1 MADEFFAGEVQA
13 VDAHGHY
20 GNYDQ
25 DEISELQR
33 EIFFSANVEEVLRR
47 ARHARTQFTIV
58 SPLSGLTPVG
68 RLDVLKANEEA
79 SKIVDENE
87 GLLQY
92 AIINPL
98 QRESYDQAEDILQRP
113 KCVGIKIHPESHKY
127 PIAEHGDPVFEFA
140 AKHRTVVL
148 AHSGDINSVPDD
160 YVIFADRYPEARII
174 LAHLGNG
181 GAAAGSPELQ
191 VRALQRAKGDNL
203 FIDTSSARSILPGL
217 LEWAVKEVGVDRILY
232 GTDTPVYYAPM
243 QWARVVCT
251 DLSVEEKRKILRENA
266 FVLFDLQSCL

>member
-13 VDAHGHY
+13 IDVHGHY
-20 GNYDQ
+20 GDYDQ
-25 DEISELQR
+25 DKISELQR
-33 EIFFSANVEEVLRR
+33 EFFGANAEEILRR

-68 RLDVLKANEEA
+68 RLDVLQANEEA
-79 SKIVDENE
+79 SKLVDENE

-113 KCVGIKIHPESHKY
+113 KCVGIKIHPESHEY
-127 PIAEHGDPVFEFA
+127 PIAEHGDSVFEFA

-160 YVIFADRYPEARII
+160 YVIFADRYPEAKII

-203 FIDTSSARSILPGL
+203 FIDTSSARCILTSL
-217 LEWAVKEVGVDRILY
+217 LGWAAKEVGMNRILY
-232 GTDTPVYYAPM
+232 GTDTPVHYAPM
-243 QWARVVCT
+243 QWAERDLKLGPIRV
-251 DLSVEEKRKILRENA
+251 
-266 FVLFDLQSCL
+266 

>member
-1 MADEFFAGEVQA
+1 MADEFFTGEVQA
-13 VDAHGHY
+13 VDVHGHY
-20 GNYDQ
+20 GDYDQ
-25 DEISELQR
+25 DELSKLQR
-33 EIFFSANVEEVLRR
+33 EVFFSANVEEVLRR

-68 RLDVLKANEEA
+68 RLDVLQANEEA

-98 QRESYDQAEDILQRP
+98 QRESYDQAEEILQRP
-113 KCVGIKIHPESHKY
+113 KCVGIKIHPESHQY

-148 AHSGDINSVPDD
+148 AHSGDINSAPDD
-160 YVIFADRYPEARII
+160 FVLFADRYPEAKII

-191 VRALQRAKGDNL
+191 VRALQRAKGDNVY
-203 FIDTSSARSILPGL
+203 IDTSSARSILPGL
-217 LEWAVKEVGVDRILY
+217 LEWAVKEVGAARILY

-266 FVLFDLQSCL
+266 FALFGLQSYL

>member
-1 MADEFFAGEVQA
+1 MADEFFTGEVQA
-13 VDAHGHY
+13 VDVHGHY
-20 GNYDQ
+20 GDYDH
-25 DEISELQR
+25 DKISELQR
-33 EIFFSANVEEVLRR
+33 DFFGANAEEILRR

-148 AHSGDINSVPDD
+148 VHSGDINSVPDD
-160 YVIFADRYPEARII
+160 YVTFADRYPEARII

-251 DLSVEEKRKILRENA
+251 DLNVEEKRKILRENA

>member
-20 GNYDQ
+20 GDYDQ

-68 RLDVLKANEEA
+68 RLDVLEANEEA
-79 SKIVDENE
+79 AMVVDENE
-87 GLLQY
+87 DLLQY
-92 AIINPL
+92 AIINPR
-98 QRESYDQAEDILQRP
+98 QRESYAQAADILQRP
-113 KCVGIKIHPESHKY
+113 KCVGIKIHPESHQY

-148 AHSGDINSVPDD
+148 AHSGDVNSAPDD
-160 YVIFADRYPEARII
+160 YVPFADRYPEAKII

-203 FIDTSSARSILPGL
+203 YIDTSSARSILPGL
-217 LEWAVKEVGVDRILY
+217 LEWAVKEVGADRILY

-251 DLSVEEKRKILRENA
+251 DLSAEEKRKILRENA
-266 FVLFDLQSCL
+266 FALFGLQSYL

>member
-68 RLDVLKANEEA
+68 RLDVLEANEEA
-79 SKIVDENE
+79 AMVVDENE
-87 GLLQY
+87 DLLQY

-98 QRESYDQAEDILQRP
+98 QRESYAQAADILQRP
-113 KCVGIKIHPESHKY
+113 KCVGIKIHPESHQY

-148 AHSGDINSVPDD
+148 AHSGDVNSAPDD
-160 YVIFADRYPEARII
+160 YVPFADRYPEAKII

-191 VRALQRAKGDNL
+191 VRALQRAKGDNVY
-203 FIDTSSARSILPGL
+203 IDTSSARSILPGL
-217 LEWAVKEVGVDRILY
+217 LEWAVKEVGADRILY

-251 DLSVEEKRKILRENA
+251 DLSAEEKRKILRENA
-266 FVLFDLQSCL
+266 FALFGLQSYL

>member
-20 GNYDQ
+20 GDYDQ

-68 RLDVLKANEEA
+68 RLDVLEANEEA
-79 SKIVDENE
+79 AMVVDENE
-87 GLLQY
+87 DLLQY
-92 AIINPL
+92 AIINPR
-98 QRESYDQAEDILQRP
+98 QRESYAQAADILQRP
-113 KCVGIKIHPESHKY
+113 KCVGIKIHPESHQY

-148 AHSGDINSVPDD
+148 AHSGDVNSAPDD
-160 YVIFADRYPEARII
+160 YVPFADRYPEAKII

-191 VRALQRAKGDNL
+191 VRALQRAKGDNVY
-203 FIDTSSARSILPGL
+203 IDTSSARSILPGL
-217 LEWAVKEVGVDRILY
+217 LEWAVKEVGADRILY

-251 DLSVEEKRKILRENA
+251 DLSAEEKRKILRENA
-266 FVLFDLQSCL
+266 FALFGLHSYL

>member
-1 MADEFFAGEVQA
+1 MADEFFTGEVQA
-13 VDAHGHY
+13 VDVHGHY
-20 GNYDQ
+20 GDYDQ
-25 DEISELQR
+25 DEISKLQR
-33 EIFFSANVEEVLRR
+33 EVFFSANVEEVLRR

-68 RLDVLKANEEA
+68 RLDVLQANEEA

-98 QRESYDQAEDILQRP
+98 QRESYDQSEEILQRP
-113 KCVGIKIHPESHKY
+113 KCVGIKIHPESHQY

-160 YVIFADRYPEARII
+160 YVLFADRYPEAKII

-191 VRALQRAKGDNL
+191 VRALQRAKGDNVY
-203 FIDTSSARSILPGL
+203 IDTSSARSILPGL
-217 LEWAVKEVGVDRILY
+217 LEWAVKEVGADRILY

-266 FVLFDLQSCL
+266 FALFGLQSYL

>member
-1 MADEFFAGEVQA
+1 MADEFFTGEVQA
-13 VDAHGHY
+13 VDVHGHY
-20 GNYDQ
+20 GDYDQ
-25 DEISELQR
+25 DELSKLQR
-33 EIFFSANVEEVLRR
+33 EVFFSANVEEVLRR

-79 SKIVDENE
+79 SKVVDENE
-87 GLLQY
+87 DLLQY

-148 AHSGDINSVPDD
+148 VHSGDINSAPDD

-266 FVLFDLQSCL
+266 FALFGLQSYL

>member
-20 GNYDQ
+20 GDYDQ

-68 RLDVLKANEEA
+68 RLDVLEANEEA
-79 SKIVDENE
+79 AMVVDENE
-87 GLLQY
+87 DLLQY
-92 AIINPL
+92 AIINPR
-98 QRESYDQAEDILQRP
+98 QRESYAQAADILQRP
-113 KCVGIKIHPESHKY
+113 KCVGIKIHPESHQY

-148 AHSGDINSVPDD
+148 AHSGDVNSAPDD
-160 YVIFADRYPEARII
+160 YVPFADRYPEAKII

-191 VRALQRAKGDNL
+191 VRALQRAKRDNL
-203 FIDTSSARSILPGL
+203 YIDTSSARSILPGL
-217 LEWAVKEVGVDRILY
+217 LEWAVKEVGADRILY

-251 DLSVEEKRKILRENA
+251 DLSAEEKRKILRENA
-266 FVLFDLQSCL
+266 FALFGLQSYL